1 MNIAADS
8 SLLNAVSADTL
19 QANRAAMS
27 QDPAILADLY
37 QEHIN
42 IAVWQRELSAPLK
55 QEIDSLLTSATS
67 LQVTAVVTP
76 DDVASQLSKQLPA
89 ALPLVE
95 LTDNIT
101 ELVDLFCCLFEIE
114 NVGLRLT
121 VLDRAMC
128 PRFHVDKVPCRL
140 VTTFQGSAT
149 QWLPHN
155 VIDRSKLGAG
165 NQGKPDNESGLYA
178 NEGDV
183 QQLQAGDVAILKG
196 ENWVNN
202 TNAGLVHRSPGLVPN
217 ERRLLLTLDF
227 AQD

>member
-1 MNIAADS
+1 MNQAVNP
-8 SLLNAVSADTL
+8 SLLNTETL
-19 QANRAAMS
+19 KANRLAIS
-27 QDPAILADLY
+27 HDPAILADLY

-42 IAVWQRELSAPLK
+42 IAVWQRVLSATLK
-55 QEIDSLLTSATS
+55 QEIESLLASDTG

-76 DDVASQLSKQLPA
+76 DDVASQLNKQLPT
-89 ALPLVE
+89 ALPLTE
-95 LTDNIT
+95 LTENIA
-101 ELVDLFCCLFEIE
+101 ELVDLFCCLFDIK

-140 VTTFQGSAT
+140 VTTFQGTAT

-165 NQGKPDNESGLYA
+165 NQGKPDSESGLYS

-202 TNAGLVHRSPGLVPN
+202 TNAGLVHRSPALMPN
-217 ERRLLLTLDF
+217 ERRLLLTFDF